1 MADRKR
7 IAALHKQG
15 GVYKPMSE
23 VTPGTQDV
31 LDTPTPAWLDRNYP
45 YVAPPDESCT
55 IKELDYLTS
64 LIPLRAK
71 WRAFVKA
78 ADEDMAGLFVV
89 LCSELGVPCDRQA
102 LDAVAGG
109 AAVLITKMKWLYNRP
124 RPYQIA
130 AKHNRLAGQGRVTK
144 PGDFWPMNTKTAHT
158 PAYPSG
164 HTIQAYLL
172 ASRLSEAAPQHR
184 KVFMKLAHMIS
195 FSRAVGGYH
204 WPSDLAF
211 GEDMFRHIVMPHM
224 PSSVRVASRFQKEAK
239 RQLWWHGT
247 SGKNLRS
254 ILKQGLI
261 PTGDLVFD
269 VEVDPDRAGGRS
281 IKTFGGIYFS
291 SQWFTA
297 YSSASTANRA
307 VAGVRSGPTPYSKVI
322 IGATIDNRSPGIL
335 LDEDQMLGGVERL
348 MGRGFDEVLRKVR
361 LPEDLIDRWGGVV
374 KPGAHGK
381 VSQFLLVDADYG
393 DLPSKYLDHMVSEY
407 PRLEG
412 RVKRQRGALESAI
425 QDVMAAYAA
434 HLLETWYH
442 RFKDDQT
449 KKIRKYIESAAS
461 NSRYNDDEK
470 RDKIKVYEEQLALH
484 LADEREIKGSF
495 SLLQKASNRLGEMM
509 REATEMPEGKWRHN
523 IRTMRPVTYRGK
535 DRILM
540 VASITDRKSQVWED
554 AGHVSSPTD
563 IIFHYGAQHRKPF
576 VDKYE
581 ERVGGIAR
589 VLDASGK
596 VLEIID
602 KRGQLDERG
611 WPTDLWGPAPR
622 AYRDVAASRV
632 AGGYR
637 TLYYIGKRPAQPKP
651 KRAEWRQRG
660 QDTPDWVRPWLDAPV
675 QKGVFLTPNP
685 FLVAAKH
692 GVFGHV
698 YAYKVPNWVIKEAGG
713 VHRHDGATEVL
724 IPEPLW
730 KHVRFVGKSMD
741 RADFLDRVYQSD
753 DAAFTDARASM
764 YRVASAYSRS
774 KTACIISVGEWG
786 GKKCLFKNRDRNY
799 TPEVRLYHKVIDGVE
814 VLYMKDELT
823 GWCEGMNE
831 YGIGIVNSALAVHA
845 DEKAGKAG
853 KGKSGDPATQNTL
866 RDGKRML
873 KGLACKSLN
882 DAVEAVK
889 THMGGL
895 KGHTFIA
902 DSEKTVSLEATWR
915 GHDFHQRKLPQSRK
929 HVRTNHGQFHQ
940 DAGYTEDSGDDYLSS
955 LARRDQAMKL
965 LRGVDTHDQI
975 APTIYSSRQEDRS
988 DPLNMVKMTDGMRTN
1003 TQVVMNLSDG
1013 EMLLYL
1019 LPGQVE
1025 FIGYQND
1032 LPKNRKPKLTLK
1044 VMQYTDLDGDGQ
1056 YEVEEIEHA
1065 P

>member
-15 GVYKPMSE
+15 GIYKPMSE
-23 VTPGTQDV
+23 ITPGTQDV

-45 YVAPPDESCT
+45 YVAPPDEFST
-55 IKELDYLTS
+55 LKELDYLTS
-64 LIPLRAK
+64 LIPLRAQ
-71 WRAFVKA
+71 WSPFITAS
-78 ADEDMAGLFVV
+78 DEDMAGLFVT
-89 LCSELGVPCDRQA
+89 LCSELGAPCDRQA
-102 LDAVAGG
+102 LDAMASD
-109 AAVLITKMKWLYNRP
+109 AAILITKMKWLYNRP

-130 AKHNRLAGQGRVTK
+130 AKHGVPFKA
-144 PGDFWPMNTKTAHT
+144 MNTVTAHT

-172 ASRLSEAAPQHR
+172 ASRLSETSPQHR
-184 KVFMKLAHMIS
+184 KVFMELAHMIS
-195 FSRAVGGYH
+195 FSRMVGGYH
-204 WPSDLAF
+204 WPSDIAF
-211 GEDMFRHIVMPHM
+211 GGDVFRHIAMPHM

-261 PTGDLVFD
+261 PTGGLVYD
-269 VEVDPDRAGGRS
+269 IEIDQNRGGGRS

-297 YSSASTANRA
+297 YSSAFTANRT
-307 VAGVRSGPTPYSKVI
+307 VAGVRSGPTPYSQVI
-322 IGATIDNRSPGIL
+322 IGATLDNRSPGIL
-335 LDEDQMLGGVERL
+335 LDEDDMLGEVESL
-348 MGRGFDEVLRKVR
+348 MGRTFDEVLRKVR
-361 LPEDLIDRWGGVV
+361 LPEDLTDRWSGGL
-374 KPGAHGK
+374 KPGAYGK
-381 VSQFLLVDADYG
+381 GFQFLLEDADYG
-393 DLPSKYLDHMVSEY
+393 DLPSKYLDRMVSEY

-412 RVKRQRGALESAI
+412 RVTRQRSALESAI
-425 QDVMAAYAA
+425 QDVLAAYAA
-434 HLLETWYH
+434 HLLESWYH
-442 RFKDDQT
+442 RNKDYQT
-449 KKIRKYIESAAS
+449 KQIQESIESVPTAT
-461 NSRYNDDEK
+461 YYDEDKK
-470 RDKIKVYEEQLALH
+470 RDMLKVYEEKLAQH
-484 LADEREIKGSF
+484 LADERKIKGSF
-495 SLLQKASNRLGEMM
+495 QLLQKATNSLGERM
-509 REATEMPEGKWRHN
+509 REATEMPEGAWRHN

-540 VASITDRKSQVWED
+540 VASITDRKSQVWKD
-554 AGHVSSPTD
+554 KGFSPSTTD

-581 ERVGGIAR
+581 ERINDIAR

-602 KRGQLDERG
+602 ERGQLDERG

-622 AYRDVAASRV
+622 AYRDVAAS
-632 AGGYR
+632 
-637 TLYYIGKRPAQPKP
+637 
-651 KRAEWRQRG
+651 
-660 QDTPDWVRPWLDAPV
+660 
-675 QKGVFLTPNP
+675 
-685 FLVAAKH
+685 
-692 GVFGHV
+692 
-698 YAYKVPNWVIKEAGG
+698 
-713 VHRHDGATEVL
+713 
-724 IPEPLW
+724 
-730 KHVRFVGKSMD
+730 
-741 RADFLDRVYQSD
+741 
-753 DAAFTDARASM
+753 
-764 YRVASAYSRS
+764 RVASAYSRS

-799 TPEVRLYHKVIDGVE
+799 TPEVRIYHKVIDGVE

-823 GWCEGMNE
+823 GWCEGLNE
-831 YGIGIVNSALAVHA
+831 YGIGIVNAALAVHA

-853 KGKSGDPATQNTL
+853 KGKSNDPATQNTL

-873 KGLACKSLN
+873 KGLACKTLG

-902 DSEKTVSLEATWR
+902 DSDHTYSLEATWS
-915 GHDFHQRKLPQSRK
+915 GHDYHQRKLPQSRK
-929 HVRTNHGQFHQ
+929 HVRTNHGQFYQ

-965 LRGVDTHDQI
+965 LRGVDSHDQI
-975 APTIYSSRQEDRS
+975 APSIYSSRKEDRA

-1013 EMLLYL
+1013 EMLFYL

>member
-1 MADRKR
+1 MGECAVIDPRR
-7 IAALHKQG
+7 IAARYKQA

-23 VTPGTQDV
+23 INPGTQDL
-31 LDTPTPAWLDRNYP
+31 LDTPTPAWLDREYP
-45 YVAPPDESCT
+45 YVPPPGKDCT
-55 IKELDYLTS
+55 LKELDYLIS
-64 LIPLRAK
+64 LVSLRDQ
-71 WRAFVKA
+71 WGPFIKA
-78 ADEDMAGLFVV
+78 ADENMAGLFVN
-89 LCSELGVPCDRQA
+89 LCSELGAPCDENA
-102 LDAVAGG
+102 LSQMVSE
-109 AAVLITKMKWLYNRP
+109 AAVLLTKLKWLYNRP
-124 RPYQIA
+124 RPYQVS
-130 AKHNRLAGQGRVTK
+130 AKHGV
-144 PGDFWPMNTKTAHT
+144 DFSPVFSKTAHS

-164 HTIQAYLL
+164 HTVQAYLL
-172 ASRLSEAAPQHR
+172 ASRLSELAPQHR
-184 KVFMKLAHMIS
+184 KAFMELAHMIS
-195 FSRAVGGYH
+195 FSRMVGGYH
-204 WPSDLAF
+204 WPSDLTF
-211 GEDMFRHIVMPHM
+211 GKDVFRHIVMPYM

-254 ILKQGLI
+254 VLKQGLI

-291 SQWFTA
+291 SQWYTA
-297 YSSASTANRA
+297 YKSASTANR
-307 VAGVRSGPTPYSKVI
+307 VAGVRSGPTPYSQVI
-322 IGATIDNRSPGIL
+322 IGATLDNRSPGIL
-335 LDEDQMLGGVERL
+335 LDEDAMLGGVESL
-348 MGRGFDEVLRKVR
+348 MGRTFDDVLRKVR
-361 LPEDLIDRWGGVV
+361 IPEDLIDRWGGSV

-381 VSQFLLVDADYG
+381 VSQFLLGDAEYG
-393 DLPSKYLDHMVSEY
+393 DIPSKYLDQMVSEY

-425 QDVMAAYAA
+425 QDVVAAYAA
-434 HLLETWYH
+434 HLLEAWYH
-442 RFKDDQT
+442 RNKDYQT
-449 KKIRKYIESAAS
+449 KKIQGYIERVTS
-461 NSRYNDDEK
+461 NPRYNEDEK
-470 RDKIKVYEEQLALH
+470 RGNTKVYDEQLKQH

-495 SLLQKASNRLGEMM
+495 SLLQRATNRLGEMM
-509 REATEMPEGKWRHN
+509 REAAEMPEGARRHN
-523 IRTMRPVTYRGK
+523 IRVMRPVTYRGK

-540 VASITDRKSQVWED
+540 VASITDRKSQVWKD
-554 AGHVSSPTD
+554 MGFRPSTTD

-576 VDKYE
+576 VDKYV

-632 AGGYR
+632 A
-637 TLYYIGKRPAQPKP
+637 
-651 KRAEWRQRG
+651 
-660 QDTPDWVRPWLDAPV
+660 
-675 QKGVFLTPNP
+675 
-685 FLVAAKH
+685 
-692 GVFGHV
+692 
-698 YAYKVPNWVIKEAGG
+698 
-713 VHRHDGATEVL
+713 
-724 IPEPLW
+724 
-730 KHVRFVGKSMD
+730 
-741 RADFLDRVYQSD
+741 
-753 DAAFTDARASM
+753 
-764 YRVASAYSRS
+764 SAYSRS

-799 TPEVRLYHKVIDGVE
+799 TPEVRIYHKVIDGVE

-823 GWCEGMNE
+823 GWCEGLNE
-831 YGIGIVNSALAVHA
+831 YGIGIVNAALAVHA

-853 KGKSGDPATQNTL
+853 KGKSNDPATQNTL

-873 KGLACKSLN
+873 KGLACKTLG

-895 KGHTFIA
+895 KGHTFVA
-902 DSEKTVSLEATWR
+902 DPEKTVSLEATWR
-915 GHDFHQRKLPQSRK
+915 GHDYHRRNLPQSRK
-929 HVRTNHGQFHQ
+929 HVRTNHGQFYQ

-965 LRGVDTHDQI
+965 LRGVDSHDQI
-975 APTIYSSRQEDRS
+975 APSIYSSRKEDRA

-1003 TQVVMNLSDG
+1003 TQVVMNLSDR
-1013 EMLLYL
+1013 EMLFYL

-1025 FIGYQND
+1025 FLGYQND

-1044 VMQYTDLDGDGQ
+1044 VMQYTDLDGDGH
-1056 YEVEEIEHA
+1056 YGVEEIEHA
-1065 P
+1065 L